1 MQVSPQTPQ
10 GPNAAAPSAI
20 GTALLAAVV
29 LAAWR
34 VAGTMSH
41 PRWKPFIEETAW
53 LLLSWV
59 LAVGTAAIAILL
71 ILWARREMTTR
82 RSKASLLHLLDDPQ
96 EKGLRALQARHP
108 LSPAIATL
116 AIAIA
121 IDALFSAAATKTPA
135 SAMHI
140 DFYREIPVTL
150 FVGLICSIVAVKL
163 LGTARE
169 G

>member
-1 MQVSPQTPQ
+1 MSPQNQNTPS
-10 GPNAAAPSAI
+10 AAAPSLT
-20 GTALLAAVV
+20 GTAVLTAVG

-34 VAGTMSH
+34 VAATMSH
-41 PRWKPFIEETAW
+41 PRWSPFIDETLW

-59 LAVGTAAIAILL
+59 LTVGTAAIAILL
-71 ILWARREMTTR
+71 ILWARREMPTER
-82 RSKASLLHLLDDPQ
+82 RKAALLYLLEYPH

-108 LSPAIATL
+108 LSPAIAIL
-116 AIAIA
+116 FVAIAL
-121 IDALFSAAATKTPA
+121 DVLFSVDATKTPA

-140 DFYREIPVTL
+140 DFYREVPVML
-150 FVGLICSIVAVKL
+150 FVMLICGAVAVKL